1 VWHTAPASTVEE
13 AKKAEIVLGSTG
25 KASETYI
32 HPALMNA
39 YLATRFKMV
48 IGFRGFAPM
57 DIAMENGEL
66 HGRTGTWNAWKT
78 VKADWGLK
86 KDPDLA
92 DGPLLTEF
100 AANDEQ
106 RALFRFASATGVF
119 GRSYIAPPGV
129 PPARLAI
136 LRDAF
141 EKTTRDPD
149 FLAAAKNLRMD
160 LNPVPWQRLHAT
172 SREVLATTPAIVS
185 KIQDLIK

>member
-1 VWHTAPASTVEE
+1 
-13 AKKAEIVLGSTG
+13 
-25 KASETYI
+25 
-32 HPALMNA
+32 
-39 YLATRFKMV
+39 MV

-78 VKADWGLK
+78 VKADWVRDRKIKHLVQIGLK

-92 DGPLLTEF
+92 DVPLLTEF

-119 GRSYIAPPGV
+119 GRSYVAPPGV